1 MATHYGNM
9 KDTFYRDFVTQ
20 QILNPSAGS
29 IGGPIVFSR
38 STSGTYIGS
47 DGYIKT
53 AAANEPRFTYEYDSN
68 GVLQYMGLYIDSQ
81 RTSYNYFN
89 YSEDFSQAVWTK
101 TNSSIS
107 PPSTLSPN
115 GVTNGS
121 KINLFTSGGNINYS
135 LTSAGNANTSLKRQ
149 LTVSII
155 AKAAECQHLNIKI
168 DNGTTTVDCYYN
180 LSTGSTGNNT
190 NGLGGHYSIPSPG
203 NQNGLQFI
211 YKHICNMGNGWYR
224 CILSVEDSITVN
236 SANYTISFIPSSSAS
251 SISLT
256 NTNDGILIWGAMVD
270 TILISFNYHYCF
282 ANYIKTT
289 GSSASCGTETCYVSN
304 SNATENNL
312 LAGYTADSFSIYA
325 EFTTPYF
332 FIGTIVGTIINLG
345 ATSKYN
351 TGNGASM
358 RINTSQNT
366 TGYITYLYR
375 PPGQPAYDFNVG
387 APVAISALNNKMI
400 ITNRQSAPIMAAMN
414 GSTNTSALGLIPQRF
429 NTFYLGGVACYKKI
443 FYVPTYFNSNQ
454 LIRLTTL

>member
-1 MATHYGNM
+1 MATHYGNT
-9 KDTFYRDFVTQ
+9 KATFYRDFVTQ
-20 QILNPSAGS
+20 QSLNPTNGS
-29 IGGPIVFSR
+29 IGGPIGFSR

-53 AAANEPRFTYEYDSN
+53 AAANEPRFTYEYDSS
-68 GVLQYMGLYIDSQ
+68 GVLQYRGLYVDAQ

-107 PPSTLSPN
+107 STSTLSPD

-121 KINLFTSGGNINYS
+121 KISLSSSGGNINYA
-135 LTSAGNANTSLKRQ
+135 LTSAGNASTSLKRQ
-149 LTVSII
+149 LTVSIM
-155 AKAAECQHLNIKI
+155 AKAVECQHLNIKI

-180 LSTGSTGNNT
+180 LSTGALGNNT
-190 NGLGGHYSIPSPG
+190 NGLGAHYPSAV
-203 NQNGLQFI
+203 NQNGLQFL

-224 CILSVEDSITVN
+224 CILSVEDSITVS

-270 TILISFNYHYCF
+270 TILTSFNYHYCF

-289 GSSASCGTETCYVSN
+289 GSSASCGVETCYVSN
-304 SNATENNL
+304 SDATENNL
-312 LAGYTADSFSIYA
+312 LAGYSADSCSIYA

-332 FIGTIVGTIINLG
+332 FIGTIVGTIISLG
-345 ATSKYN
+345 ATSKYSTSN
-351 TGNGASM
+351 SASM
-358 RINTSQNT
+358 RINTNTNT
-366 TGYITYLYR
+366 TGYVTYLYR
-375 PPGQPAYDFNVG
+375 PPAQSAFDFNVG
-387 APVAISALNNKMI
+387 SPVSISSTNNKMI
-400 ITNRQSAPIMAAMN
+400 ITNRQYAPVMAAMN
-414 GSTNTSALGLIPQRF
+414 GSTGTSALGLVPQKF
-429 NTFYLGGVACYKKI
+429 NILGLGGVACYKKL

>member
-1 MATHYGNM
+1 MAMNYGNV
-9 KDTFYRDFVTQ
+9 KATFYRDFVTQ
-20 QILNPSAGS
+20 KSLNPSDGS
-29 IGGPIVFSR
+29 IGGPIAFSR

-53 AAANEPRFTYEYDSN
+53 AAANEARFTYEYDSS
-68 GVLQYMGLYIDSQ
+68 GVLQYRGLYVDAQ

-107 PPSTLSPN
+107 STSTLSPD

-121 KINLFTSGGNINYS
+121 KISLVSSGGNINYA
-135 LTSAGNANTSLKRQ
+135 LTSAGNASTSLKRQ
-149 LTVSII
+149 LTVSIM
-155 AKAAECQHLNIKI
+155 AKASECQHLNIKI

-180 LSTGSTGNNT
+180 LSTGALGNNT
-190 NGLGGHYSIPSPG
+190 NGLGAHYPSAV
-203 NQNGLQFI
+203 NQNGLQFL

-224 CILSVEDSITVN
+224 CILSVEYSITVS

-270 TILISFNYHYCF
+270 TILTSFNYHYCF

-289 GSSASCGTETCYVSN
+289 GSSASCGVETCYVSN
-304 SNATENNL
+304 SDATENNL
-312 LAGYTADSFSIYA
+312 LAGYSADSFSIYA
-325 EFTTPYF
+325 EFTMPYF
-332 FIGTIVGTIINLG
+332 FISTIVGTIISLG

-351 TGNGASM
+351 ASNSASM
-358 RINTSQNT
+358 RINTSA
-366 TGYITYLYR
+366 GLAAYVTYLYR
-375 PPGQPAYDFNVG
+375 PPAQSAFDFNAG
-387 APVAISALNNKMI
+387 GPVVVSSTNNKMI
-400 ITNRQSAPIMAAMN
+400 ITNKQYAPIMAAMN
-414 GSTNTSALGLIPQRF
+414 GSTGTSALGLVPQKF
-429 NTFYLGGVACYKKI
+429 NTFYLGGVACYKKL